1 MSYQRWI
8 SDIKKYTSDLGED
21 LGEEYENAHSRGPMS
36 IKKYRFKLMRR
47 WLDNAPKNLVIEH
60 LDKQID
66 RAGIILDRLEE
77 EENRLLDE
85 KRKYELKQAMKWQ
98 REAESDSDSD

>member
-1 MSYQRWI
+1 MSYQKWI
-8 SDIKKYTSDLGED
+8 SDIKKYTSDLGEE
-21 LGEEYENAHSRGPMS
+21 LGEEYENAHSRGPAAV
-36 IKKYRFKLMRR
+36 KKYRFTVMRR

-66 RAGIILDRLEE
+66 RADVILNRLEE
-77 EENRLLDE
+77 EEKRLLHLQ
-85 KRKYELKQAMKWQ
+85 RKYELKQAMKWQ